1 MGYDAAAKG
10 TQIST
15 FRANTVF
22 LSPRVD
28 DMSQDVVHVKH

>member
-10 TQIST
+10 NQISK
-15 FRANTVF
+15 FRGNIVF

-28 DMSQDVVHVKH
+28 DMSQDVVHVDQ

>member
-10 TQIST
+10 NQIST
-15 FRANTVF
+15 SCGNIVF

-28 DMSQDVVHVKH
+28 GISQDVVHVNP

>member
-10 TQIST
+10 NQIPT
-15 FRANTVF
+15 FHGNIVF

-28 DMSQDVVHVKH
+28 NVSQDTIHIDH